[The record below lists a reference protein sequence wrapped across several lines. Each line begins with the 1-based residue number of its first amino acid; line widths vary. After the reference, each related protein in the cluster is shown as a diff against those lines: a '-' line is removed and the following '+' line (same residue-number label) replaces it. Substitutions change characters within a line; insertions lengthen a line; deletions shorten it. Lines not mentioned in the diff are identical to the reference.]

1 MKIMQILFDKLWYI
15 YIYNKLENGD
25 PSAQVDS
32 QMDFKLRPKFKEFMA
47 IA

>member
-15 YIYNKLENGD
+15 YIYNKLESGD
-25 PSAQVDS
+25 PPAQVGS
-32 QMDFKLRPKFKEFMA
+32 QMDFKLHPKFKEFMA